1 MDSGVA
7 TDAVVM
13 TWREA
18 HPVKVRA
25 IQEHYIQNREQSPLL
40 SVRLRAAYV

>member
-1 MDSGVA
+1 MDNGVA

-18 HPVKVRA
+18 HPVIVRA
-25 IQEHYIQNREQSPLL
+25 IQEHYIQKREQSPLL
-40 SVRLRAAYV
+40 SARLCAPYV